1 MYHVLITARAAVH
14 RYGIYIMLPTMSF
27 PQVLS
32 EVEKKLSAAAVV
44 EVEYHTEVLIDSVSE

>member
-1 MYHVLITARAAVH
+1 
-14 RYGIYIMLPTMSF
+14 MLPTMSF